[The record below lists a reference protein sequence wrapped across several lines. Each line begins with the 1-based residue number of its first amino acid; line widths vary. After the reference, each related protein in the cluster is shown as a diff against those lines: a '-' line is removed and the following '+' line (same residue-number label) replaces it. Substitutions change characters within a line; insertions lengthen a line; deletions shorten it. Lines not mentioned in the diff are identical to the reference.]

1 MARRWTVFG
10 AVLAGLALSRL
21 CHVRVLW
28 ADADYHLAAALQILQ
43 GRIPYRDFW
52 FDKPPLTP
60 LLYTLIGARPGV
72 VLALAGACYLFLAC
86 VLVYQIAKRMWGERE
101 GMLAAGLLAFY
112 LVFYLP
118 AAVIPVAVDLA
129 MLVPHLAAIACLLA
143 GMPLAAG
150 AIAGAGFLINV
161 KALLVLAVCLL
172 WRPRWWLRLS
182 CGFML
187 VVALSAG
194 GLAAVG
200 ALGGYWEQ
208 VWKWGASYTGSSHV
222 ARPYLNGLVRTVNWL
237 AFHAAVAAAALVF
250 FIRDRGE
257 RRREVWIWLV
267 VSFAAVCLGLRFM
280 PRYYLQLLPVLAV
293 AGARGVLLALESR
306 RRITAI
312 AAGLLLLVPLVRFGP
327 RYFML
332 ASDLVAGRPHRWGD
346 IALDDDS
353 HAVARILRQ
362 QAQPGDTLLV
372 WGYRPGIYVY
382 ARMPAGSRFLDS
394 QPLTGVPAERHF
406 YSSQPVTPEWARANR
421 DELIRSS
428 PAFVVDALGMLN
440 PQLAI
445 DRFADLKPWLAQ
457 YRLAGR
463 TPLSLIYQRLPSPD
477 ATGVL
482 AHHRLPGGAAKGL
495 LKFGH
500 VGDDA
505 VHAVLAR

>member
-1 MARRWTVFG
+1 MFG

-72 VLALAGACYLFLAC
+72 VLALAGACYLLLVC
-86 VLVYQIAKRMWGERE
+86 ILVYQIARRMWGERE
-101 GMLAAGLLAFY
+101 GLLAASLLAFY

-118 AAVIPVAVDLA
+118 AAVIPIAVDLA
-129 MLVPHLAAIACLLA
+129 MLAPHLTAVTCLLV

-150 AIAGAGFLINV
+150 AIVGAGFLINV
-161 KALLVLAVCLL
+161 KALLVLVVCLM

-182 CGFML
+182 CGFLL
-187 VVALSAG
+187 VVAAGAG
-194 GLAAVG
+194 GMAAAG

-208 VWKWGASYTGSSHV
+208 VWKWGASYAGSSHV
-222 ARPYLNGLVRTVNWL
+222 ARPYLNGLVRTANWL

-250 FIRDRGE
+250 FIRERGE
-257 RRREVWIWLV
+257 RRREVWIWLA

-280 PRYYLQLLPVLAV
+280 PRYYFQLLPVLAV
-293 AGARGVLLALESR
+293 AGARGFWLAWDVR
-306 RRITAI
+306 RGLTAVC
-312 AAGLLLLVPLVRFGP
+312 AGLLLLVPLARFGP
-327 RYFML
+327 RYIML

-346 IALDDDS
+346 IALDDDN

-362 QAQPGDTLLV
+362 QAQSGDTLLV

-382 ARMPAGSRFLDS
+382 TRMPAGARFLDS

-421 DELIRSS
+421 AELVRSS
-428 PAFVVDALGMLN
+428 PAFVVDGLGLLN
-440 PQLAI
+440 PRLAM
-445 DRFADLKPWLAQ
+445 DQFADLKPWLAH

-482 AHHRLPGGAAKGL
+482 AYHRLAGGAAESP
-495 LKFGH
+495 LKLGH
-500 VGDDA
+500 VGDHA
-505 VHAVLAR
+505 VHPVLAR